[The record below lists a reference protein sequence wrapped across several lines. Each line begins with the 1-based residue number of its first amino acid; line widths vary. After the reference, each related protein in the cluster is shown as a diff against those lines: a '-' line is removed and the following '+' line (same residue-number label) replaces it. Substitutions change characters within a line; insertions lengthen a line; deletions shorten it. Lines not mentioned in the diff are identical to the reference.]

1 MESTLNKKKFT
12 LPTAYT
18 VLLIITALIALAT
31 QFIPG
36 VQAAKLSDLVMA
48 PINGLNEAIDIAIF
62 VLLIGGFLGVTTY
75 TGALDA
81 GIGSVVEKL
90 QGRELVLIPVLM
102 FIFSLGGTSFGMA
115 EETIAFAALV
125 TTTMI
130 VAGFDPLVS
139 VATLILGSGSGVL
152 GSTVNPFLVSTSI
165 GALNGVGIEVN
176 QVIVIG
182 TGIVLWLS
190 SLLISI
196 YFVMKYAK
204 KVQKDKSAT
213 LLSEKEMNDAKEA
226 FIGNKDSEEVVEF
239 TTKRRIVLGLFALTF
254 AVMVAAIIPWE
265 EFGVTIFAKTDFLT
279 GSALGS
285 WWFSELAMWFVIMSV
300 IIGLVY
306 QMKEQEIVSA
316 FMNGAA
322 DMVGVALVIGVSK
335 GISVMMSTTGL
346 DNYVLSS
353 ASSLLSGMSPIVFT
367 IVAFIIYMVL
377 SFFVPS
383 TSGLAGLSM
392 PIFGPLAVSLGFSS
406 EVIISIFS
414 AGSGLVN
421 LVTPTSGVI
430 MGALAIAKVDYASWV
445 KFVSKVLVA
454 IFISSAIILSIAMI
468 LL

>member
-353 ASSLLSGMSPIVFT
+353 ASSLLNGMSPIVFT

>member
-139 VATLILGSGSGVL
+139 VATLILGSGCGVL

-182 TGIVLWLS
+182 TGIALWLS

-204 KVQKDKSAT
+204 KVQKDKTAT

-254 AVMVAAIIPWE
+254 IVMVAAIIPWE